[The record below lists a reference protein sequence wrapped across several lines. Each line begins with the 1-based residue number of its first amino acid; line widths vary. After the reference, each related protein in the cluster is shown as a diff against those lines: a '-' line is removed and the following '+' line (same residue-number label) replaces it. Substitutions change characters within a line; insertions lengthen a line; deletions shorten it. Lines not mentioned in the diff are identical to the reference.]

1 MPREHEVTL
10 DELRKIM
17 KEGGAYFSWK
27 PRDEIDALNYIRLE
41 MEMVLQ
47 KRQREAQL
55 LQLAGLP
62 PNG

>member
-10 DELRKIM
+10 DELRSIM
-17 KEGGAYFSWK
+17 QKGGAYFKWT

-47 KRQREAQL
+47 KREREAQL
-55 LQLAGLP
+55 LRLAGLP
-62 PNG
+62 NG